1 MLRVFSVATVVV
13 AVVLVGCR
21 PSAGTVDPNDPV
33 ITATIDS
40 LLQVVLAGAAAAD
53 ADRVLAAADSDL
65 TFLTG
70 DVILSG
76 LAPIRDRFR
85 ATYAGL
91 QRQDQTL
98 LEKRITVLSSTVA
111 IAFAVAEGTYTDK
124 AGWTSEPVGIGTTIV
139 FVKENGEWRIRHA
152 HQSIAR

>member
-1 MLRVFSVATVVV
+1 MSRAFSAVMVVV
-13 AVVLVGCR
+13 AVVLTGCR
-21 PSAGTVDPNDPV
+21 PSGTVDPNDPV

-40 LLQVVLAGAAAAD
+40 VLQVVMAGAAAAD
-53 ADRVLAAADSDL
+53 ADRVLAAADSNL

-76 LAPIRDRFR
+76 VESIRERFR

-98 LEKRITVLSSTVA
+98 IERQILVLSPTVA

-124 AGWTSEPVGIGTTIV
+124 AGWTSEPVGIGTTLV
-139 FVKENGEWRIRHA
+139 FVKEDGEWRIRHA
-152 HQSIAR
+152 HQSIAK

>member
-1 MLRVFSVATVVV
+1 
-13 AVVLVGCR
+13 
-21 PSAGTVDPNDPV
+21 
-33 ITATIDS
+33 
-40 LLQVVLAGAAAAD
+40 
-53 ADRVLAAADSDL
+53 VLAAADGDL

-76 LAPIRDRFR
+76 LDPIRERFR

-98 LEKRITVLSSTVA
+98 IEKQIRVLSPTVA
-111 IAFAVAEGTYTDK
+111 IVFAVAEGTYTDK

-139 FVKENGEWRIRHA
+139 FVKEDGEWRIRHA
-152 HQSIAR
+152 HQSIAK

>member
-1 MLRVFSVATVVV
+1 MFRAFSAVMVVIAVVV
-13 AVVLVGCR
+13 TGCR
-21 PSAGTVDPNDPV
+21 PSGTVDPNDPV

-40 LLQVVLAGAAAAD
+40 LLQVVMAGAAAAD

-76 LAPIRDRFR
+76 LEPIRDRFR

-91 QRQDQTL
+91 QRQDQTV
-98 LEKRITVLSSTVA
+98 LEKQIRVLSPTVA

-139 FVKENGEWRIRHA
+139 LVKEDGEWRIRHA
-152 HQSIAR
+152 HQSIAK

>member
-1 MLRVFSVATVVV
+1 MLRAFSAVTVVV
-13 AVVLVGCR
+13 AIMLTGCR
-21 PSAGTVDPNDPV
+21 PSGTVDPNDPV

-40 LLQVVLAGAAAAD
+40 LLQVVMAGAAAAD
-53 ADRVLAAADSDL
+53 ADRVLAAADGDL

-76 LAPIRDRFR
+76 LEPIRERFQ

-98 LEKRITVLSSTVA
+98 IEKQIRVLSPTVA

-139 FVKENGEWRIRHA
+139 FVKEDGAWRIRHA
-152 HQSIAR
+152 HQSIAK

>member
-1 MLRVFSVATVVV
+1 MLRVFSAGTVVV
-13 AVVLVGCR
+13 AVMLTGCR
-21 PSAGTVDPNDPV
+21 PAETVDPNDPV

-40 LLQVVLAGAAAAD
+40 LLQAVMAGAAVAD

-76 LAPIRDRFR
+76 LEPIRERFR

-98 LEKRITVLSSTVA
+98 IEKRITVLSPTVA

-152 HQSIAR
+152 HQSIAK